1 MSSTHTPYS
10 DMFLIPT
17 ALSFQLP
24 SVLYDARPAAGPHAS
39 PGLRSQSRLLGRRL
53 DRARLDRAEAEHEDV
68 AAGDVRAAG
77 LAALVLRRA
86 HPDQLAEPGAE
97 RAQAAEPDQ
106 VAHLGH
112 GQVRRPQQVGGA
124 LDPPPGQVLHRRL
137 AVLGREASQEVVLRH
152 PG

>member
-10 DMFLIPT
+10 EMFLIPT

-24 SVLYDARPAAGPHAS
+24 SVLYDAMPTAGPHAS
-39 PGLRSQSRLLGRRL
+39 PGLRSQSRLLGRRLDRARLDRARLDRARL

-112 GQVRRPQQVGGA
+112 GQVRR
-124 LDPPPGQVLHRRL
+124 
-137 AVLGREASQEVVLRH
+137 
-152 PG
+152 